1 MLLEISIIFIYV
13 AIRYEREA
21 EMDFE
26 RAEKDSRFFD
36 YCHYEYHPSDYVDKF
51 TSMNLLLNSFEHSG
65 CDDRFTALIAA
76 IRNAIGLDNTVW
88 GVKNNGA
95 EGKAELK
102 WEFYFY
108 NYKKRNPDIT
118 VTKVLDAI
126 RPIVRS
132 NIKMNEKLPYFM
144 FSIDIT
150 KDLDDI
156 NCVHLYFPGC
166 DRDGGQCYN
175 YSNSGVFLENSY
187 LFFDAKTELAKVANK
202 IKNTPII
209 DFTTINPRKILRP
222 EYAKCYTICVSN
234 KKTADC
240 IYYSR
245 IDVDLFKKFLIEFDY
260 PKDIIDFISAHY
272 DDVKHLLTDVG
283 FDYFLK
289 DGKLKIHKSGYYGT
303 F

>member
-1 MLLEISIIFIYV
+1 
-13 AIRYEREA
+13 
-21 EMDFE
+21 MDFE

-36 YCHYEYHPSDYVDKF
+36 YCHYEYNPSDFLGKF
-51 TSMNLLLNSFEHSG
+51 TSLNLLLNSFEYSG
-65 CDDRFTALIAA
+65 CDGRFVALIEA
-76 IRNAIGLDNTVW
+76 IRNAIGQDNTVW
-88 GVKNNGA
+88 GVKKSTV
-95 EGKAELK
+95 EGKTEMK

-126 RPIVRS
+126 RPIVNS
-132 NIKMNEKLPYFM
+132 NVKMNERLPYFM

-150 KDLDDI
+150 KDLEDI
-156 NCVHLYFPGC
+156 NSVHIYFPGC
-166 DRDGGQCYN
+166 DREGGQCYN
-175 YSNSGVFLENSY
+175 YSNSGVFLENNY
-187 LFFDAKTELAKVANK
+187 LFFDAKTELTKVANK

-209 DFTTINPRKILRP
+209 DFTVIDPRKVLCP
-222 EYAKCYTICVSN
+222 EYADCFTICISN

-245 IDVDLFKKFLIEFDY
+245 INMDQFKRFLIDFGY
-260 PKDIIDFISAHY
+260 PKEIIEFVSANHE
-272 DDVKHLLTDVG
+272 DLKHLLTDIG
-283 FDYFLK
+283 FDYFIK